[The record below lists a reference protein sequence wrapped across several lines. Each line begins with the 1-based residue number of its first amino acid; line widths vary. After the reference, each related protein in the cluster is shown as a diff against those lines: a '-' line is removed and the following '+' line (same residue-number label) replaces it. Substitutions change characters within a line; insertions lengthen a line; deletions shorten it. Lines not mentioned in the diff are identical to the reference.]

1 MEEGVEVIGERG
13 RKRGRRGRERD
24 TVDAEAAEVTLYTPT
39 HEGVIAHGES
49 EYHSCR
55 AREVE

>member
-1 MEEGVEVIGERG
+1 MEEGG
-13 RKRGRRGRERD
+13 RWGRERD